1 MERLAK
7 LDKNKADKDKIIKV
21 IKMILQFSDLVIIG
35 SVVGFFVF

>member
-21 IKMILQFSDLVIIG
+21 REMILQFSELVVIG
-35 SVVGFFVF
+35 GVVGFFVF

>member
-21 IKMILQFSDLVIIG
+21 IEMISQFSDLVVIG

>member
-21 IKMILQFSDLVIIG
+21 IEMILQFSELVVIG
-35 SVVGFFVF
+35 GLVGFFVF